1 MLFSRSMP
9 ISKIRKQ
16 KNRIFK
22 DFKLNLNNK
31 SHFRLK
37 SFENY
42 RLFLN
47 HLKLISF
54 FLKKCVSKFKRQS
67 RKEYYK
73 KLNEKNVLVKFRIR
87 PLKDIMKRFS
97 TTVAYKNLRYMR
109 EKKKF
114 YLSKY
119 RRIHNNYICFN
130 TNKIPYTKKSTNSRM
145 GKGKGNIKNWFIQIT
160 SGKTLF
166 YLKRWNSKIAIYA
179 LKIIKMYLPGKN
191 ISLTPFLK
199 KDFLYFTSPV
209 FFI

>member
-1 MLFSRSMP
+1 MP
-9 ISKIRKQ
+9 WRRPDSCVV
-16 KNRIFK
+16 
-22 DFKLNLNNK
+22 DDG
-31 SHFRLK
+31 
-37 SFENY
+37 
-42 RLFLN
+42 
-47 HLKLISF
+47 SF

-73 KLNEKNVLVKFRIR
+73 KLNEKDNLVKFRIR

-97 TTVAYKNLRYMR
+97 TKKAYKNLYYME
-109 EKKKF
+109 EKKKI

-145 GKGKGNIKNWFIQIT
+145 GKGKGVIKNWFIQIT

-179 LKIIKMYLPGKN
+179 LRIIKMYLPGKN
-191 ISLTPFLK
+191 ISLTPFIK
-199 KDFLYFTSPV
+199 KGGLYFTSSV
-209 FFI
+209 FYI